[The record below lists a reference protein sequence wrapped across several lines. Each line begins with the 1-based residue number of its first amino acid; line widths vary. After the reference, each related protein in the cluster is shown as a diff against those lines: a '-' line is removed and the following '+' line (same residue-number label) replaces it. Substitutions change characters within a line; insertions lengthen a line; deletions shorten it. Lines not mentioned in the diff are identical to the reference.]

1 MIYDAIVAVV
11 GVVPIGLEREV
22 YLMSCVFYAFI
33 IFSFTSILFKVI
45 SKLSGC

>member
-11 GVVPIGLEREV
+11 GVVPVGLEREV
-22 YLMSCVFYAFI
+22 YLMACVLYLFI
-33 IFSFTSILFKVI
+33 ILSFTSVFFKVI